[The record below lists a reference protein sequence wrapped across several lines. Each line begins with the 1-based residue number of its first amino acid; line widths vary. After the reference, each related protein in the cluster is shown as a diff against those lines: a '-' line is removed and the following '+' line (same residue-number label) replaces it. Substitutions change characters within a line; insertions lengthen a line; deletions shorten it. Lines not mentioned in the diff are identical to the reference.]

1 MVQMKI
7 SKKVLALIIMTATI
21 GFVVVGCNSNDNKED
36 VNTTKV
42 EENKSSGKLESTYSK
57 EDIKSEIESN
67 ISEDLKGTSY
77 TVDMLTPT
85 EGEGF
90 IASIQVDNDKFT
102 TEEECK
108 SFTTDLIK
116 HIKSIEGIHSVEI
129 TFVADSQ
136 AKYMVRIENWNN
148 NKDKEN
154 LVDTL
159 DFRF

>member
-21 GFVVVGCNSNDNKED
+21 GFAVVGCNSNDNKED

-42 EENKSSGKLESTYSK
+42 EENKSSGKLERTYSK

-90 IASIQVDNDKFT
+90 ITSIQVDNDKFT

>member
-7 SKKVLALIIMTATI
+7 SKKVLALIIMTTTI
-21 GFVVVGCNSNDNKED
+21 GFAVVGCNSNDNKGD
-36 VNTTKV
+36 VDTTKV
-42 EENKSSGKLESTYSK
+42 EENKSSGKSESTYSK

-67 ISEDLKGTSY
+67 ISEDVKGTSY

-90 IASIQVDNDKFT
+90 IVSIQVDNNKFT

-108 SFTTDLIK
+108 GFTTDLIK

-129 TFVADSQ
+129 TFIADSQ
-136 AKYMVRIENWNN
+136 AKYMVRIEDWNK

-159 DFRF
+159 DFSI

>member
-1 MVQMKI
+1 MKI
-7 SKKVLALIIMTATI
+7 SKKVLALIIMTTTM
-21 GFVVVGCNSNDNKED
+21 GFAVVGCNSNDNKED
-36 VNTTKV
+36 LNTTKV
-42 EENKSSGKLESTYSK
+42 EENKSSGKPESTYSK

-67 ISEDLKGTSY
+67 ISEDVKGTSY

-85 EGEGF
+85 TGEGF
-90 IASIQVDNDKFT
+90 IASIQVDNDKFAS
-102 TEEECK
+102 EEECK
-108 SFTTDLIK
+108 AFTTDLIK

-136 AKYMVRIENWNN
+136 AKYMVRIEDWNK

-159 DFRF
+159 DFSF

>member
-21 GFVVVGCNSNDNKED
+21 GFAVVGCNSNDNKED

-67 ISEDLKGTSY
+67 ISEDLKGISY

-116 HIKSIEGIHSVEI
+116 HIKNIEGIHSVEI

>member
-7 SKKVLALIIMTATI
+7 RKKVVALIIMTTTI
-21 GFVVVGCNSNDNKED
+21 GVAVVGCNDNKED
-36 VNTTKV
+36 VNTIKV
-42 EENKSSGKLESTYSK
+42 EENKTSGKSESTYSK
-57 EDIKSEIESN
+57 EDVKSEIESN
-67 ISEDLKGTSY
+67 ISEDVKGASY

-85 EGEGF
+85 QGEGF

-136 AKYMVRIENWNN
+136 AKYMVRIEDWNN
-148 NKDKEN
+148 NKDKDN

-159 DFRF
+159 DFSF

>member
-7 SKKVLALIIMTATI
+7 SKKVLALIIMTTTI
-21 GFVVVGCNSNDNKED
+21 GFAVVGCNSNDNKGD

-42 EENKSSGKLESTYSK
+42 EENKSSGKSESTYSK

-67 ISEDLKGTSY
+67 ISADVKGTSY

-90 IASIQVDNDKFT
+90 IVSIQVDNNKFT

-108 SFTTDLIK
+108 GFTTDLIK

-136 AKYMVRIENWNN
+136 AKYMVRIEDWNK
-148 NKDKEN
+148 NKDKDN

>member
-7 SKKVLALIIMTATI
+7 SKKVLALILMTTTI
-21 GFVVVGCNSNDNKED
+21 GFIVVGCKDNKED

-42 EENKSSGKLESTYSK
+42 EENKSSGKSESTYSK
-57 EDIKSEIESN
+57 DDIKSEIESN
-67 ISEDLKGTSY
+67 ISEDVKGTSY
-77 TVDMLTPT
+77 TVDILTPT

-90 IASIQVDNDKFT
+90 IASIQVDNDKFA

-129 TFVADSQ
+129 TFVAGSQ
-136 AKYMVRIENWNN
+136 AKYMVRVEDWNN

-154 LVDTL
+154 LVDIL
-159 DFRF
+159 DFSF

>member
-1 MVQMKI
+1 MKI
-7 SKKVLALIIMTATI
+7 SKKTLAIIIMTTTI
-21 GFVVVGCNSNDNKED
+21 GFAIVGCSSNDNKED
-36 VNTTKV
+36 VTNTKI
-42 EENKSSGKLESTYSK
+42 EENKNSESTEIK

-67 ISEDLKGTSY
+67 IPEGVKGTSY

-85 EGEGF
+85 TGEGF

-102 TEEECK
+102 SEEECK

-129 TFVADSQ
+129 TFVANSQ
-136 AKYMVRIENWNN
+136 LKYMVRIEDWNK

-159 DFRF
+159 DFSI

>member
-7 SKKVLALIIMTATI
+7 SKKVLALIIMTTTI
-21 GFVVVGCNSNDNKED
+21 GFAVIGCNSNDNKGD

-42 EENKSSGKLESTYSK
+42 EENKSSGKSESTYSK

-67 ISEDLKGTSY
+67 ISADVKGTSY

-90 IASIQVDNDKFT
+90 IVSIQVDNNKFT

-108 SFTTDLIK
+108 GFTTDLIK

-136 AKYMVRIENWNN
+136 AKYMVRIEDWNK
-148 NKDKEN
+148 NKDKDN